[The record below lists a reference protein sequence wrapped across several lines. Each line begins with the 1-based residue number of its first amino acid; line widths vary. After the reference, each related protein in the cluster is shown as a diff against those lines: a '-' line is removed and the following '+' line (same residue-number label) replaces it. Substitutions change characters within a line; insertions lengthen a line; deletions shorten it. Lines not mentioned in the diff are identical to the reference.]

1 MSSQEAFESPRGLSP
16 YFRIRLT
23 SKFCFLGRCELVF
36 VKRCVSVIPQDSHT
50 GRSASK
56 SRNVRREVDALQCTI
71 AGPYH
76 AILTDLLRVGS
87 VCGLGLDLFWICIL
101 CFAARFR
108 TAANSSTLAGGLAK
122 INAAREYDG
131 CPFRPYFRM
140 GRKVFENID
149 AS

>member
-1 MSSQEAFESPRGLSP
+1 MSSQEAFESPRSMSP

-23 SKFCFLGRCELVF
+23 SKFCFLDRCELVF
-36 VKRCVSVIPQDSHT
+36 VTRCVSVIPQDSHS

-56 SRNVRREVDALQCTI
+56 SRNVRREVDVLQCTI

-101 CFAARFR
+101 CFAALEWLPTRAHSP
-108 TAANSSTLAGGLAK
+108 AALQKSMQL
-122 INAAREYDG
+122 
-131 CPFRPYFRM
+131 
-140 GRKVFENID
+140 ENTTGVSLSPILPHGKK
-149 AS
+149 SF